1 MTFIEIY
8 NRIINHW
15 GDKID
20 FSDGVLFEPDHKTPG
35 TTPTDDKSFQSNLFS
50 KQWDNIEEIVGTDDT
65 YGDLMVWT
73 MYQVFHRHAVQ
84 LFQKNIY
91 QLKPTDIDKK
101 EIEEQYFNNLNAE
114 SWEEEL
120 LNYKRVL
127 E

>member
-1 MTFIEIY
+1 MTFTEIY
-8 NRIINHW
+8 NRIINLW
-15 GDKID
+15 GDKIE
-20 FSDGVLFEPDHKTPG
+20 FSDGIIFEPIDKTPG
-35 TTPTDDKSFQSNLFS
+35 TTPTGEKSFQSNSFR
-50 KQWDNIEEIVGTDDT
+50 KQWDKIEEIVGTDDT

-84 LFQKNIY
+84 LFQQNIY
-91 QLKPTDIDKK
+91 TLKPTDISKK

-120 LNYKRVL
+120 LNYKRVF